1 MARRSR
7 LLCHNAAAPATA
19 FAQEIRMTTFP
30 CHTVESAPD
39 AARPMLEQAQRQ
51 LGFVPNL
58 YAHLAE
64 SPAAL
69 GAYFDLSAR
78 FEQTGFTPI
87 ERQVVLLAV
96 SAEHGCEFCVAAH
109 SMVARHMADAPA
121 DLVDALRSGT
131 PLPDA
136 RLDTLARFV
145 RRVVRDR
152 GWVDDASVQAFL
164 DAGFETRHVLEVVLG
179 VAMKTLGNYA
189 NHLTGTQTNAQIAA
203 FAWQRGSADGAA
215 ELRA

>member
-1 MARRSR
+1 MS
-7 LLCHNAAAPATA
+7 
-19 FAQEIRMTTFP
+19 TFP
-30 CHTVESAPD
+30 CHTVESAPE
-39 AARPMLEQAQRQ
+39 AARPMLEQAQHR

-58 YAHLAE
+58 YGHLAG

-69 GAYFDLSAR
+69 GGYFDLSAR
-78 FEQTGFTPI
+78 FEQTVFTPI

-121 DLVDALRSGT
+121 DVVDALRAGT

-152 GWVDDASVQAFL
+152 GRVDDASVQVFL
-164 DAGFETRHVLEVVLG
+164 DAGFEPQHVLDVVLG
-179 VAMKTLGNYA
+179 VAMKTLSNYT
-189 NHLTGTQTNAQIAA
+189 NHLAGTRANPQFAA
-203 FAWQRGSADGAA
+203 FAWERGSADGAA